1 MSSSAPFSV
10 VPPVGEII
18 TFWQESGESFR
29 NAWARILELHKKVQ
43 PKMDLRVLIK
53 IFYHGLFSVYQ
64 LALDTMV
71 GETFSEIDSMKAHN
85 ILSGLA
91 IFPLVDETGIYTK
104 LDKIEKSIDD
114 LTLSHNLKE
123 QPLVELKNDWEPFIE
138 INIGNEKFRAY
149 CDLGSTMS
157 IMPKMVYDLLKYDN
171 MVSYPVFH
179 FHADGTIIKSIGIIN
194 DVKVTIQNKTV
205 PVNFMILAK
214 SPGNI
219 VLGRSFLKNNGVFIN
234 AKYGFM
240 KFNTPIN
247 RRFFFP
253 IKKDDPTERLG
264 DFNVFGNT

>member
-1 MSSSAPFSV
+1 
-10 VPPVGEII
+10 
-18 TFWQESGESFR
+18 
-29 NAWARILELHKKVQ
+29 
-43 PKMDLRVLIK
+43 
-53 IFYHGLFSVYQ
+53 
-64 LALDTMV
+64 
-71 GETFSEIDSMKAHN
+71 
-85 ILSGLA
+85 
-91 IFPLVDETGIYTK
+91 
-104 LDKIEKSIDD
+104 
-114 LTLSHNLKE
+114 
-123 QPLVELKNDWEPFIE
+123 
-138 INIGNEKFRAY
+138 
-149 CDLGSTMS
+149 
-157 IMPKMVYDLLKYDN
+157 MPKIVYDLLKYDN

-219 VLGRSFLKNNGVFIN
+219 VLGRPFLKNNGVFIN